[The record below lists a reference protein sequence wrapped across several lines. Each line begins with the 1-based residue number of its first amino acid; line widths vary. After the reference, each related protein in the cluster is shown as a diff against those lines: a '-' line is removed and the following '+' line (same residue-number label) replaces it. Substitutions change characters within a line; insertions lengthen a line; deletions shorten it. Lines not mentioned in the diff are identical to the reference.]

1 MQNLIVN
8 LKKNMNNEK
17 DKQVI
22 KNMFGAFTVK
32 GGALIISLFTM
43 PAYIKYF
50 DNQVVLGLWFTVL
63 SVMLWILSFDFG
75 IGNGLRNKLV
85 GAIIRDDKQEI
96 KEYISSAYIIIA
108 GIVAIAIV
116 MGFSISVFIDWNT
129 VFNISQN
136 VISKNT
142 MLFTVRCVF
151 VGIMLQF
158 LLRLISS
165 ILYAM
170 QKSAL
175 TNLLALITSIM
186 QLLFILLI
194 PKYDIETN
202 LKILSVSYVACVNL
216 PLIFASIVVFKRELK
231 GCMPSIKY
239 FSKSMA
245 ISILTLG
252 GVFFWNQIM
261 YMIITVTNEFFI
273 TKFSGPQYVVE
284 YSIYNKLFTLV
295 GSLFMLALAP
305 MWSAITKA
313 INEKD
318 VVWLSKTYK
327 VLNYMVILAIVCE
340 ILMIPFLQFII
351 HIWLGKNAITVNY
364 TFAIIFAIYG
374 SVFIYQSVLSTIV
387 CGMGEMKLQAICYT
401 GGVILKFI
409 IIYFGIKIYDSWI
422 MVIVANILILLPYCL
437 LQPREIK
444 KSIYSLK

>member
-1 MQNLIVN
+1 MQDLIVKIKNN
-8 LKKNMNNEK
+8 LNNEK

-22 KNMFGAFTVK
+22 KNMLGAFSIK

-43 PAYIKYF
+43 PAYIRYF
-50 DNQVVLGLWFTVL
+50 DNQVVLGLWFTIL

-85 GAIIRDDKQEI
+85 ESIVKKDKNEI
-96 KEYISSAYIIIA
+96 KAYISSAYIIIA
-108 GIVAIAIV
+108 GVVGVTIAVGIIISAFINWNAI
-116 MGFSISVFIDWNT
+116 
-129 VFNISQN
+129 FNIKPDIVSN
-136 VISKNT
+136 KT

-151 VGIMLQF
+151 IGIMLQF

-175 TNLLALITSIM
+175 TNLLALITSVM
-186 QLLFILLI
+186 QLVFILLI

-202 LKILSVSYVACVNL
+202 LKMLSVSYIACVNL
-216 PLIFASIVVFKRELK
+216 PLIVASISVFKRDLK
-231 GCMPSIKY
+231 GCAPNIKY
-239 FSKSMA
+239 FNKSMS
-245 ISILTLG
+245 ISVLTLG
-252 GVFFWNQIM
+252 GIFFWNQIM

-273 TKFSGPQYVVE
+273 TKFLEPQYVVE
-284 YSIYNKLFTLV
+284 YSIYNKLFTLI

-318 VVWLSKTYK
+318 AMWLSKTYK
-327 VLNYMVILAIVCE
+327 LLNYMVILAVAFE
-340 ILMIPFLQFII
+340 FLMIPFLQVII
-351 HIWLGKNAITVNY
+351 KVWLGKNAITVNY
-364 TFAIIFAIYG
+364 LFAIVFAVYG

-387 CGMGEMKLQAICYT
+387 CGMGKMRLQAICYT
-401 GGVILKFI
+401 CAVILKFI
-409 IIYFGIKIYDSWI
+409 IIYVGVKIYNSWI
-422 MVIVANILILLPYCL
+422 VVIIANLVILLPYCL

-444 KSIYSLK
+444 NSIHRLK